1 MKRVLSVLLSVA
13 CLLLFGSCGTQ
24 TDRTGYPTGS
34 VTVGV
39 VVNGVVIQTL
49 STGERQGYKIIP
61 PEQPTDPSANP
72 GAEKFFYGWFLDEDL
87 QVPLTQDTV
96 FFRDGVIYGKW
107 IYADTSK
114 LLFSVGWGTA
124 TVVGIEY
131 LAYPVLLIPSFDNS
145 FPVKIIGDSAFY
157 GLGELRRVIVSEGVE
172 RIGRH
177 GFNRCTS
184 LESVELPSSLTRI
197 EDNAFEECRKLKEIA
212 IPNHVKSIG
221 YSAFSM
227 CESLTNIKLSD
238 EVEDLGGSVFSGCKI
253 VSIII
258 PKSVKKVNAYM
269 FHGCDQLR
277 EIWCESS
284 RAEATES
291 GWGGFDEN
299 LEENVAVHWGESW
312 EYIEGLPALK

>member
-1 MKRVLSVLLSVA
+1 MKRVVSVLLSAA

-34 VTVGV
+34 INVGV
-39 VVNGVVIQTL
+39 VVNGVLVQTL
-49 STGERQGYKIIP
+49 STGERQGYKISP
-61 PEQPTDPSANP
+61 PEQPTDPSANAD
-72 GAEKFFYGWFLDEDL
+72 AEKFFYGWFLDEDL
-87 QVPLTQDTV
+87 QVPLTQDTL

-114 LLFSVGWGTA
+114 LLFSVSGGIA

-131 LAYPVLLIPSFDNS
+131 LAYPVLLIPSFYNS
-145 FPVKIIGDSAFY
+145 FPVKSIGDSAFY

-197 EDNAFEECRKLKEIA
+197 EDNAFEECRKLKELV
-212 IPNHVKSIG
+212 IPDHVKSIG
-221 YSAFSM
+221 NFAFSM
-227 CESLTNIKLSD
+227 CESLTNIKLSN
-238 EVEDLGGSVFSGCKI
+238 EVEDLGIQVFCYCKI

-258 PKSVKKVNAYM
+258 PKSVKNVTAYM
-269 FHGCDQLR
+269 FRGCDQLR

-284 RAEATES
+284 YAEATES
-291 GWGGFDEN
+291 GWGGFGEY

-312 EYIEGLPALK
+312 EYIDGLPALK